1 MKTIE
6 TFSGSE
12 AMKEIEPQ
20 REGFSLSVALGSL
33 KKWVCGRR
41 EKHGKPFGLTNNSAV
56 ENLRQLEKNWDCQ
69 KQTFVFP
76 LDLSC

>member
-6 TFSGSE
+6 TLSGSE
-12 AMKEIEPQ
+12 AMKEIESQ

-41 EKHGKPFGLTNNSAV
+41 ENHSKPFGLTSN
-56 ENLRQLEKNWDCQ
+56 
-69 KQTFVFP
+69 
-76 LDLSC
+76 